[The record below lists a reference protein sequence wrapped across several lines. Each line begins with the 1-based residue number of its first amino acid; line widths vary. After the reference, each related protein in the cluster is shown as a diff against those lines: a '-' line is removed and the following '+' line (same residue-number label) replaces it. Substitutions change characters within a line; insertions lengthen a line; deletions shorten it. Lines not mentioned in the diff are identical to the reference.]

1 MKIKEES
8 IKWALKSL
16 ETMGDSDLFARP
28 FELSIIKD
36 IGDTASSRIA
46 SLDISDFAYG
56 PSRRFIVPKDD
67 LSYRTASQLDPLNSV
82 ILTALIYEYGEL
94 IESKRRSKDE
104 KKVFS
109 YRFAPDADGQLYA
122 SANSWNDFWSKYYDK
137 SKCYSHA
144 VILDIADFYN
154 QIYHHSLK
162 NQLIDSG
169 LPNQVLKW
177 IVGLCGALTAKISR
191 GVPVGPHASHL
202 LAESV
207 LSPVDNVLTHQGIDF
222 CRYVDD
228 IVIFANSEIE
238 ARSKILSLANTL
250 DKQQKLLIQRHKTK
264 LMDGDEFSK
273 FCLEMVEDRPI
284 DDLERALVLIIQK
297 HSHGD
302 PYRTV
307 WLSDLSDEELSKF
320 RPDVIEKI
328 IKDYLAKS
336 EPDYIRLRW
345 FIRRLAQI
353 GHPAGVN
360 VLLQEFSRLLPAL
373 SEICRYFLAVSQ
385 NADLDWVNIGQ
396 DLLSFFDNEIIKSNE
411 YYQLSI
417 LSLFA
422 SQEKFDN
429 LPSIVNFYQNASP
442 YLRREII
449 ICAAKHKATDWI
461 RELKETFSMMDLWNR
476 RAFIYAS
483 SIFPAEER
491 KYFLK
496 DIHANDLIDEFIIK
510 WVKSK

>member
-1 MKIKEES
+1 MKINEES
-8 IKWALKSL
+8 IKWTLKSL
-16 ETMGDSDLFARP
+16 ESMGDSDLFARP
-28 FELSIIKD
+28 FELSIIKKL
-36 IGDTASSRIA
+36 GDTASSRIA
-46 SLDISDFAYG
+46 SLDISDFGYG
-56 PSRRFIVPKDD
+56 PFRRFIVPKDD

-109 YRFAPDADGQLYA
+109 YRFAPKADGQIYD
-122 SANSWNDFWSKYYDK
+122 SVNSWNNFWNRCYDK
-137 SKCYSHA
+137 SKDSSHV

-154 QIYHHSLK
+154 QIYHHSLE
-162 NQLIDSG
+162 NQLIESG
-169 LPNQVLKW
+169 LPNQVIKW

-207 LSPVDNVLTHQGIDF
+207 LSPVDNVLTHQGIDY

-250 DKQQKLLIQRHKTK
+250 DKQQKLLIQRHKTQ
-264 LMDGDEFSK
+264 LMDGEEFRR
-273 FCLEMVEDRPI
+273 FCLKMVEDRPI
-284 DDLERALVLIIQK
+284 DDLERVLVSIIQK
-297 HSHGD
+297 HSHGN
-302 PYRTV
+302 PYRSV
-307 WLSDLSDEELSKF
+307 WLSELSNDELSNF

-328 IKDYLAKS
+328 IKDYLEKP

-385 NADLDWVNIGQ
+385 DADLNWYNIGQ
-396 DLLSFFDNEIIKSNE
+396 DLLSFFNNEIIQSNE

-429 LPSIVNFYQNASP
+429 LPSILSLYQNASP

-449 ICAAKHKATDWI
+449 LCAAENKATDWI
-461 RELKETFSMMDLWNR
+461 RELKEAFSMMDLWNR

-483 SIFPAEER
+483 SIFPPDER
-491 KYFLK
+491 KFFLK
-496 DIHANDLIDEFIIK
+496 NIKTNDLLDEFIIK
-510 WVKSK
+510 WVSTK

>member
-1 MKIKEES
+1 
-8 IKWALKSL
+8 
-16 ETMGDSDLFARP
+16 
-28 FELSIIKD
+28 
-36 IGDTASSRIA
+36 
-46 SLDISDFAYG
+46 
-56 PSRRFIVPKDD
+56 
-67 LSYRTASQLDPLNSV
+67 
-82 ILTALIYEYGEL
+82 
-94 IESKRRSKDE
+94 
-104 KKVFS
+104 
-109 YRFAPDADGQLYA
+109 
-122 SANSWNDFWSKYYDK
+122 
-137 SKCYSHA
+137 
-144 VILDIADFYN
+144 
-154 QIYHHSLK
+154 
-162 NQLIDSG
+162 
-169 LPNQVLKW
+169 
-177 IVGLCGALTAKISR
+177 
-191 GVPVGPHASHL
+191 
-202 LAESV
+202 
-207 LSPVDNVLTHQGIDF
+207 
-222 CRYVDD
+222 
-228 IVIFANSEIE
+228 
-238 ARSKILSLANTL
+238 
-250 DKQQKLLIQRHKTK
+250 
-264 LMDGDEFSK
+264 MDVDEFSK

-284 DDLERALVLIIQK
+284 DDLEKALVLIIQK
-297 HSHGD
+297 HSHGN

-307 WLSDLSDEELSKF
+307 WLSELSDEELSKF

-328 IKDYLAKS
+328 IKDYLAKP

-429 LPSIVNFYQNASP
+429 LPAIVNFYQNASQ

-449 ICAAKHKATDWI
+449 ICATKHKATDWI

-496 DIHANDLIDEFIIK
+496 NILANDLIDEFIIK

>member
-1 MKIKEES
+1 MKINEKS
-8 IKWALKSL
+8 IKWALTSL
-16 ETMGDSDLFARP
+16 QKMGDSDLFARP
-28 FELSIIKD
+28 FELSIIKEL
-36 IGDTASSRIA
+36 GDTASSRIA
-46 SLDISDFAYG
+46 ALDISNFGYG

-82 ILTALIYEYGEL
+82 ILTALIYEFGDL
-94 IESKRRSKDE
+94 IESKRRLKDE
-104 KKVFS
+104 KNVFS
-109 YRFAPDADGQLYA
+109 YRFSPEADGQMYDSL
-122 SANSWNDFWSKYYDK
+122 NSWNNFWSTCCDK
-137 SKCYSHA
+137 SKRYSHV

-154 QIYHHSLK
+154 QIYHHSLE

-169 LPNQVLKW
+169 LPNQALKW
-177 IVGLCGALTAKISR
+177 IVGLCGDLTAKISR
-191 GVPVGPHASHL
+191 GIPVGPHASHL

-207 LSPVDNVLTHQGIDF
+207 LSAVDNVLTYQGIVF

-250 DKQQKLLIQRHKTK
+250 DKQQKLLLQRHKTQV
-264 LMDGDEFSK
+264 MDGEK
-273 FCLEMVEDRPI
+273 FRNFCFKMIEDRPI
-284 DDLERALVLIIQK
+284 DDSERALVLIIQR
-297 HSHGD
+297 HSHGN
-302 PYRTV
+302 PYSTI
-307 WLSDLSDEELSKF
+307 WLSDLSDDELSNF
-320 RPDVIEKI
+320 RPEVIEKI
-328 IKDYLAKS
+328 IKDYLEKS

-385 NADLDWVNIGQ
+385 HTNIDWNNVGQ
-396 DLLSFFDNEIIKSNE
+396 NLLSVFNNEIIQSNE

-422 SQEKFDN
+422 NQEKFDN
-429 LPSIVNFYQNASP
+429 LASILGLYQRSSP

-449 ICAAKHKATDWI
+449 LCATKHKATDWL
-461 RELKETFSMMDLWNR
+461 RELKETFTTMDLWNR

-483 SIFPAEER
+483 SLFPPEER
-491 KYFLK
+491 KFFLK
-496 DIHANDLIDEFIIK
+496 NVNENDLLDELIIK
-510 WVKSK
+510 WVKAI

>member
-1 MKIKEES
+1 MKINEES

-16 ETMGDSDLFARP
+16 ETMGDSDLFVSP
-28 FELSIIKD
+28 FEFSIIKD

-46 SLDISDFAYG
+46 ALDISNFTYG

-82 ILTALIYEYGEL
+82 ILTALIYEYGKL

-104 KKVFS
+104 NRVFS
-109 YRFAPDADGQLYA
+109 YRFAPDTDGQLYA
-122 SANSWNDFWSKYYDK
+122 SANSWNDFWSKCYDK
-137 SKCYSHA
+137 SKGYSHV

-154 QIYHHSLK
+154 QIYHHSLE
-162 NQLIDSG
+162 NQLIESG

-177 IVGLCGALTAKISR
+177 IVGLCGALTAKVSR

-264 LMDGDEFSK
+264 LMGGDDFRK

-297 HSHGD
+297 HSYGN
-302 PYRTV
+302 PNRTI
-307 WLSDLSDEELSKF
+307 WLSDLSDKELSKF

-328 IKDYLAKS
+328 IKAYLAKP
-336 EPDYIRLRW
+336 EPDY
-345 FIRRLAQI
+345 
-353 GHPAGVN
+353 
-360 VLLQEFSRLLPAL
+360 
-373 SEICRYFLAVSQ
+373 
-385 NADLDWVNIGQ
+385 
-396 DLLSFFDNEIIKSNE
+396 
-411 YYQLSI
+411 
-417 LSLFA
+417 
-422 SQEKFDN
+422 
-429 LPSIVNFYQNASP
+429 
-442 YLRREII
+442 
-449 ICAAKHKATDWI
+449 
-461 RELKETFSMMDLWNR
+461 
-476 RAFIYAS
+476 
-483 SIFPAEER
+483 
-491 KYFLK
+491 
-496 DIHANDLIDEFIIK
+496 
-510 WVKSK
+510 